1 MKLRNCL
8 FGLVSSVAVV
18 IAGCGDGSNGAG
30 TGGSGGGGA
39 GTAGTSGSS
48 GTTGSGG
55 SAGGSGSAGLTGAG
69 GTTGDAG
76 TTGTAGSGGGAG
88 TGGATAGTGGS
99 NGGAGGAAGRGGTGG
114 GTAGG
119 GGNAGRGGNA
129 AGNAG
134 RGGTGGGGDGG
145 RGGNNATGNAGRGGS
160 TGAAGT
166 GGATTANAMMNFFV
180 TSDTSTTANLSGLT
194 GADAR
199 CQRLAAAVGHG
210 AKTWR
215 AYLSVASPATNARDR
230 IGDGP
235 YYNSQGMML
244 AATKDALH
252 ARSGESTLF
261 IDELGRRINGQ
272 WQGSPT
278 PNQHDIL
285 TGSTLTGMLMAGN
298 TCGDWTGTG
307 TNSQVGHADGLGPG
321 GSSDPPYNQWA
332 GSHTGTCSNTSP
344 GGGAGKLYCFVGN

>member
-8 FGLVSSVAVV
+8 FGLVSSVALV
-18 IAGCGDGSNGAG
+18 IAGCGDGSNGTG

-39 GTAGTSGSS
+39 GTAGSS

-55 SAGGSGSAGLTGAG
+55 SAGSAGTTGAG

-76 TTGTAGSGGGAG
+76 TTGTAGNGGGAG
-88 TGGATAGTGGS
+88 TGGATAGTGGATGGS
-99 NGGAGGAAGRGGTGG
+99 SGGAGGGNAGRG

-119 GGNAGRGGNA
+119 GAGDCGRGGNA

-145 RGGNNATGNAGRGGS
+145 RGGNNAAGNAGRGGS
-160 TGAAGT
+160 TGAAGA
-166 GGATTANAMMNFFV
+166 GGATTAHAMMNFFV
-180 TSDTSTTANLSGLT
+180 TSDTSATADLGGLT

-210 AKTWR
+210 SKTWR
-215 AYLSVASPATNARDR
+215 AYLSVATPATNARDR
-230 IGDGP
+230 IGEGP

-285 TGSTLTGMLMAGN
+285 TGSTLTGMLLSGS
-298 TCGDWTGTG
+298 TCGDWTATTG
-307 TNSQVGHADGLGPG
+307 SSQVGHADGLGPG

-332 GSHTGTCSNTSP
+332 GSHNTGTMCGNTSP
-344 GGGAGKLYCFVGN
+344 AGGAGKLYCFVGN